1 MNKLSYYLS
10 CFQKLRRDRK
20 NGGAPH
26 KPILLISI
34 IQAFQSGIITSNK
47 IDITPDLVALFKSNW
62 NNLVITNHHCLFT
75 LPFYHMSSE
84 PFWELIPNKGCELW
98 VQSKSSMRSFNNLR
112 TAIKYAQIDEELFNI
127 LKDKDSADIL
137 SIFLLDTY
145 FNLSKDNY
153 ESSNYVSSIQ
163 SQILNDSPF
172 TYQDRIKKIRT
183 QLDDSAFMEEIYVR
197 GNIFKKEIPKIYNH
211 ACCISELR
219 IDSILNASLLDACH
233 IIPFSES
240 YNDTINNGFALCPNL
255 HRAFDRG
262 LISIGD
268 NYEVI
273 VSSTF
278 VESSNTSYGIRQFEG
293 KKITLPKNPDYL
305 PSLEAFKFHRNRFGF

>member
-1 MNKLSYYLS
+1 
-10 CFQKLRRDRK
+10 
-20 NGGAPH
+20 
-26 KPILLISI
+26 
-34 IQAFQSGIITSNK
+34 
-47 IDITPDLVALFKSNW
+47 
-62 NNLVITNHHCLFT
+62 
-75 LPFYHMSSE
+75 
-84 PFWELIPNKGCELW
+84 
-98 VQSKSSMRSFNNLR
+98 MRSFNNLR